1 MKNLRLDY
9 SRKENLHDKVSMANL
24 LLKLSYSLIVALL
37 CSGASVMECNASGLD
52 DSNEGWAHA
61 LTLVVLLIETRSMAR
76 WLCEYFNVF
85 QSDAGLLDRGL
96 IFFIHC
102 R

>member
-9 SRKENLHDKVSMANL
+9 SRKENLHDKVSMENL

-37 CSGASVMECNASGLD
+37 CSGASVMECNASGFD

-61 LTLVVLLIETRSMAR
+61 LTLVVLLIETGSMA
-76 WLCEYFNVF
+76 L
-85 QSDAGLLDRGL
+85 
-96 IFFIHC
+96 
-102 R
+102 